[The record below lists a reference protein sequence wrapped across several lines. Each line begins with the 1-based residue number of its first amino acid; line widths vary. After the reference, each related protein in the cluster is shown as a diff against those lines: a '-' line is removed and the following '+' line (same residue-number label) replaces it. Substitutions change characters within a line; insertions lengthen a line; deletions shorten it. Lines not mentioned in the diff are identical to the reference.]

1 MWFGFGS
8 EGLQG
13 LCQMRGPSYVLEA
26 DDCDGIAV
34 VVTMMMMMMMIV
46 VDGNNYGRWFLLI
59 SCCTHNNPMLR

>member
-34 VVTMMMMMMMIV
+34 VVMMMMIV
-46 VDGNNYGRWFLLI
+46 VDGKNYGRWFPLI